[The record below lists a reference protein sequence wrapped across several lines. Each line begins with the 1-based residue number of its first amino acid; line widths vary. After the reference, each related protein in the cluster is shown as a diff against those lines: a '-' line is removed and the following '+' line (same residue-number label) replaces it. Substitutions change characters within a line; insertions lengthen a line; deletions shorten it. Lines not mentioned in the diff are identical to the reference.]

1 MFEVNVLEYGYS
13 LESERHFI
21 KFLIKGLDKKNE
33 EKLVGIIGQIPE
45 GDFKRFQTVVTE
57 NGLIVLELFPK
68 GEYPFNTDVP
78 NVDEIKSVEETV
90 KGFLGQFS
98 G

>member
-13 LESERHFI
+13 FESKRHFI

-33 EKLVGIIGQIPE
+33 EKLVGIISQIPE
-45 GDFKRFQTVVTE
+45 GDYKRFSTVSTE
-57 NGLIVLELFPK
+57 NGLNILELFPLK
-68 GEYPFNTDVP
+68 EYPFSSEVP
-78 NVDEIKSVEETV
+78 NAEEVKSVEDTV

>member
-21 KFLIKGLDKKNE
+21 KFLIKDLDKKNE
-33 EKLVGIIGQIPE
+33 EKLVDQIPE
-45 GDFKRFQTVVTE
+45 GDFKRFQSVVTE

-68 GEYPFNTDVP
+68 GEYPFNTDVA

>member
-13 LESERHFI
+13 FESERHFI

-33 EKLVGIIGQIPE
+33 EKLVEIIGQIPE
-45 GDFKRFQTVVTE
+45 GDYKRFTTVETE
-57 NGLIVLELFPK
+57 NGLNILELFPLK
-68 GEYPFNTDVP
+68 EYPFSSKVPNTDEV
-78 NVDEIKSVEETV
+78 KSVEDTV

>member
-68 GEYPFNTDVP
+68 GEYPFNTDVA

>member
-1 MFEVNVLEYGYS
+1 M
-13 LESERHFI
+13 
-21 KFLIKGLDKKNE
+21 
-33 EKLVGIIGQIPE
+33 VGIIGQIPE

-57 NGLIVLELFPK
+57 NGLIVLELFPEK
-68 GEYPFNTDVP
+68 EYPFNTDLP
-78 NVDEIKSVEETV
+78 NVDEIKSVEDTV